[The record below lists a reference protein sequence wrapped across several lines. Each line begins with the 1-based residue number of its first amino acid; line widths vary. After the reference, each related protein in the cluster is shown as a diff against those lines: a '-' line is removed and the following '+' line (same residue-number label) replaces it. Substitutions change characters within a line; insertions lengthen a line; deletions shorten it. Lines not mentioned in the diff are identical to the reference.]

1 MQAGSNRSM
10 YTNVRHLS
18 FRDLQVRQ
26 DDEDFDVIDSF
37 SKLNYYDGQVSGWKR
52 KCSAYHQ

>member
-1 MQAGSNRSM
+1 M
-10 YTNVRHLS
+10 YINVRHLS

-37 SKLNYYDGQVSGWKR
+37 SKLNYYDGQVSG
-52 KCSAYHQ
+52 